1 MQIQYVSKYIAL
13 SEEGLV
19 SKLECPIDQGSL
31 LCNQDLEDNIFMYCL
46 SCNYKK
52 FIGLKYYENIFK
64 EVNKVLDVQK
74 L

>member
-1 MQIQYVSKYIAL
+1 MKIQYVSKYIAL

-31 LCNQDLEDNIFMYCL
+31 LPNQDLEDNVYLYCL
-46 SCNYKK
+46 SCSYKK
-52 FIGLKYYENIFK
+52 IMGYKYYENIFK
-64 EVNKVLDVQK
+64 EVNRALNVDK

>member
-1 MQIQYVSKYIAL
+1 MKIQYVSKYVAL

-31 LCNQDLEDNIFMYCL
+31 LPNQDLEDNIYLYCL

-52 FIGLKYYENIFK
+52 TIGFKHYENIFK
-64 EVNKVLDVQK
+64 EVNRVLNVNK

>member
-1 MQIQYVSKYIAL
+1 MKIQYVSKYVAL

-31 LCNQDLEDNIFMYCL
+31 LPNQDLEDNIFMYCL

-52 FIGLKYYENIFK
+52 IIGYKYYENLFK
-64 EVNKVLDVQK
+64 EVNRILNVEKM
-74 L
+74 